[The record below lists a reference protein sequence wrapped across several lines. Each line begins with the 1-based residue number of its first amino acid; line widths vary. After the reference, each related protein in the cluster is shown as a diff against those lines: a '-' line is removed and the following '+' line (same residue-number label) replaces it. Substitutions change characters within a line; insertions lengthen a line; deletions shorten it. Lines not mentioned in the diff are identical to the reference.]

1 MPEMYLNA
9 FSDQAPPRPD
19 DGGAFALPQ
28 APSRNGGPY
37 HVNVITTIILFAAN
51 LPQLPQ
57 LLTDIPKKFA
67 NRLSGKF
74 ATNSCLNIP
83 PQLEHVATLPCVI

>member
-37 HVNVITTIILFAAN
+37 YVNVITTIILFVAN

-57 LLTDIPKKFA
+57 LLTDIPKKI
-67 NRLSGKF
+67 RQQ
-74 ATNSCLNIP
+74 T
-83 PQLEHVATLPCVI
+83 QR